1 MRNLTFVDTLLFMNA
16 MLSTNYRLELTDICC
31 RMITTDGIEV
41 TLDENKVPEKIFW
54 SAPDGGINRKECK
67 ALLLSFWDSKN
78 QETLKMDLWLRKC
91 LLMT

>member
-41 TLDENKVPEKIFW
+41 TLDDQGQAWDTKNVPKH
-54 SAPDGGINRKECK
+54 RVV
-67 ALLLSFWDSKN
+67 
-78 QETLKMDLWLRKC
+78 
-91 LLMT
+91 